1 MTRDQLIILFDGE
14 CPFCVGWIKFLIDR
28 DADDRFRFASLQ
40 SDWTTRFL
48 IRHEIVES
56 LPDSIVVWDGD
67 RFLTRSAALIA
78 IAEAL
83 PGIWH
88 GMRHL
93 DMFPKEFRDRIY
105 AAIARNRH
113 RLFGKYETCWVPKPD
128 VRGKFLDSG
137 EASRQDSS
145 NGDTTKDPAHPHTG

>member
-1 MTRDQLIILFDGE
+1 MARDHLIVFFDGE
-14 CPFCVGWIKFLIDR
+14 CPFCVGWVKFLIDR

-40 SDWTTRFL
+40 SDWTARFFRQHG
-48 IRHEIVES
+48 IDPS
-56 LPDSIVVWDGD
+56 SQPDSILVWDGD
-67 RFLTRSAALIA
+67 QLRSRSNALITV
-78 IAEAL
+78 AEAL

-93 DMFPKEFRDRIY
+93 DIFPRDFRDRIY

-113 RLFGKYETCWVPKPD
+113 KLFGKYEACWVPTAA

-137 EASRQDSS
+137 DPTPQD
-145 NGDTTKDPAHPHTG
+145 